1 MKIGKKLA
9 VRDYTKFFIY
19 FLIFIG
25 VSAWTLYT
33 PLMGDDL
40 QFVTKSIREIVYSG
54 YNEYFSWIGRF
65 WGQSI
70 ARFLILTNGVVSAL
84 LNGGCFTLLILLIN
98 SLSKNSE
105 NATRPI
111 KCVILSVLTIGFI
124 PTFGETVL
132 WISGSGNY
140 LWMTTICLL
149 FLYYLKKVK
158 FENGKFLL
166 NIFLFILGCFLALLS
181 GWSNEN
187 TGLGIIILSAFIIF
201 VHPGKRLS
209 YLKTLIWFVSII
221 GYIFLIEAPGN
232 KVRLGAEANVPMVKR
247 AILNFVESNKEF
259 WTYDVTVI
267 LTILFFC
274 VFSIVLTNWNI
285 KSVTSNL
292 EIIVYFLTGILVIY
306 MLAAAPDGS
315 SIHRAYFGGVIF
327 MIISIGKCIP
337 DNMSTVMVNNLVVSV
352 IMIALFFGI
361 CRFSSGLVDSIC
373 TDHAYRQRYALI
385 ENLIKREGRNKV
397 ISIPKLSYS
406 PRTEY
411 SLHWEI
417 KDNYNDYP
425 NTVYKPYFKIKG
437 ITLKK

>member
-105 NATRPI
+105 NATSPL

-132 WISGSGNY
+132 WRSGSGNY

-149 FLYYLKKVK
+149 FLYYP
-158 FENGKFLL
+158 EM
-166 NIFLFILGCFLALLS
+166 
-181 GWSNEN
+181 
-187 TGLGIIILSAFIIF
+187 
-201 VHPGKRLS
+201 
-209 YLKTLIWFVSII
+209 SI
-221 GYIFLIEAPGN
+221 
-232 KVRLGAEANVPMVKR
+232 
-247 AILNFVESNKEF
+247 
-259 WTYDVTVI
+259 
-267 LTILFFC
+267 
-274 VFSIVLTNWNI
+274 
-285 KSVTSNL
+285 
-292 EIIVYFLTGILVIY
+292 
-306 MLAAAPDGS
+306 
-315 SIHRAYFGGVIF
+315 
-327 MIISIGKCIP
+327 
-337 DNMSTVMVNNLVVSV
+337 
-352 IMIALFFGI
+352 
-361 CRFSSGLVDSIC
+361 
-373 TDHAYRQRYALI
+373 
-385 ENLIKREGRNKV
+385 
-397 ISIPKLSYS
+397 
-406 PRTEY
+406 
-411 SLHWEI
+411 
-417 KDNYNDYP
+417 
-425 NTVYKPYFKIKG
+425 
-437 ITLKK
+437 